1 MHRAPDRPLQVA
13 VVDDTQLNLLLMS
26 KLVDRLGHAHATAF
40 DQPATA
46 LAWCLHNE
54 PDLVIVDYMMPGMDG
69 LAFIRALRARRN
81 SDDLPILMVTASH
94 ERTVR

>member
-1 MHRAPDRPLQVA
+1 MNRSPDRPLQVA
-13 VVDDTQLNLLLMS
+13 VVDDTPLNLTLMS
-26 KLVDRLGHAHATAF
+26 KLVDRLEHAQAKAF
-40 DQPATA
+40 DQPTAA

-81 SDDLPILMVTASH
+81 RDDLPTLMVTPSH
-94 ERTVR
+94 AGTAR